1 MDDTWSIVFD
11 TTTTMNY
18 SALNELLYFKLGG
31 CDTRDYGRNHDIM
44 FDDMSDN
51 ELQVYTE
58 RLLNKLQSPIGGKH
72 LNCFLPL

>member
-11 TTTTMNY
+11 TTTTTMNY

-44 FDDMSDN
+44 CDDMSDN
-51 ELQVYTE
+51 ELQV
-58 RLLNKLQSPIGGKH
+58 
-72 LNCFLPL
+72 